1 MLRQWMGVRKLLE
14 HASPLAH
21 PEFVPSAENIE
32 LIHSCKVLVVGAGG
46 LGCELLKD
54 LALSGFQNIH
64 VIDMDT
70 IELSNL
76 NRQFLFREKDVG
88 SSKAVTAAE
97 AIKARVPGCNVT
109 AIEDKDSSFYQ
120 DFNVIVSGLDS
131 VAARRWIN
139 NMLVRLLRYNEDG
152 SLDPSSVIPL
162 VDGGVEGFKGNV
174 RVILPG
180 ISPCIECY
188 IDLYP
193 PPVTYPICTI
203 SNTPRSPE
211 HCIEY
216 ARLVSWTTERPFEG
230 KAIDGDNPA
239 HINWIYEKALQRANS
254 FGIAGVTY
262 RLTQGVVKRIIPA
275 VASTNAVVAATCAL
289 EVFKLASCCAL
300 PIKNYMSF
308 QDAEGIYMKTLEL
321 ERRDDCRICSQKDI
335 IFETQ
340 ENAHLDD
347 IRLQLINDPVYH
359 LKNPSFSILE
369 PSPRILYFPPGM
381 GVAEDSQCNLS
392 KTLKGD
398 PVIQCGVDYIALHFR
413 TKEPFRGK
421 VFVKGHFL
429 SPECQVSWNDSNS
442 RQPQSG
448 GTIWVKHGRCGMH
461 RLRMMNPHGVQ
472 FSNVIVVSFHPVF
485 ITRMDRAYHVKCD
498 YMETRKSVAF
508 NMDVSPLTVTQ
519 IAQSFPLPTC
529 SYTIRKDELDG
540 EILKYAKVGQQVV
553 HRWEC
558 DTNAYG
564 MLVHSCFVEDG
575 QGKKVLVIDDNGCHT
590 DRLLLGDP
598 TYVEALNMAYRE
610 SNVFKFAD
618 RLAVRFLCQ
627 IRLCLKG
634 NEGCNGI
641 TPPTCESLP
650 LTSDD
655 RSVVTTTPFRL
666 KRHMRKTEEGD
677 YLSGDLMSQL
687 LYVLDD
693 DTFDSENLPKNASR
707 VSNEDLCLS
716 PLAFGMVCAIII
728 AILLLTTTLFLI
740 FACRQSKH
748 FRVFEQ
754 QSVHSSCKA

>member
-1 MLRQWMGVRKLLE
+1 MT
-14 HASPLAH
+14 
-21 PEFVPSAENIE
+21 
-32 LIHSCKVLVVGAGG
+32 AG
-46 LGCELLKD
+46 E
-54 LALSGFQNIH
+54 QNA
-64 VIDMDT
+64 MM
-70 IELSNL
+70 
-76 NRQFLFREKDVG
+76 
-88 SSKAVTAAE
+88 
-97 AIKARVPGCNVT
+97 
-109 AIEDKDSSFYQ
+109 
-120 DFNVIVSGLDS
+120 VIVFL
-131 VAARRWIN
+131 
-139 NMLVRLLRYNEDG
+139 
-152 SLDPSSVIPL
+152 
-162 VDGGVEGFKGNV
+162 
-174 RVILPG
+174 
-180 ISPCIECY
+180 
-188 IDLYP
+188 
-193 PPVTYPICTI
+193 
-203 SNTPRSPE
+203 
-211 HCIEY
+211 
-216 ARLVSWTTERPFEG
+216 
-230 KAIDGDNPA
+230 
-239 HINWIYEKALQRANS
+239 
-254 FGIAGVTY
+254 
-262 RLTQGVVKRIIPA
+262 
-275 VASTNAVVAATCAL
+275 
-289 EVFKLASCCAL
+289 
-300 PIKNYMSF
+300 
-308 QDAEGIYMKTLEL
+308 
-321 ERRDDCRICSQKDI
+321 
-335 IFETQ
+335 
-340 ENAHLDD
+340 
-347 IRLQLINDPVYH
+347 
-359 LKNPSFSILE
+359 
-369 PSPRILYFPPGM
+369 
-381 GVAEDSQCNLS
+381 
-392 KTLKGD
+392 GD

-442 RQPQSG
+442 NQPQSG

-498 YMETRKSVAF
+498 YMESRRSVTF

-634 NEGCNGI
+634 SEGCNGI

-650 LTSDD
+650 PTNDD
-655 RSVVTTTPFRL
+655 RKVVTTSPFRL
-666 KRHMRKTEEGD
+666 KRHMYKTEEGD
-677 YLSGDLMSQL
+677 LLSGDLMSQL

-693 DTFDSENLPKNASR
+693 DTFDTENLPKNASR
-707 VSNEDLCLS
+707 LSNENLCLS

-728 AILLLTTTLFLI
+728 VILLLTTTLFLF

-754 QSVHSSCKA
+754 QSMHSSCKT